1 MSFVEV
7 RNLRLGYR
15 EEGSGAPIVFLHGV
29 GSDKALWDKQLKYFS
44 EKRRAVALDYPG
56 YGESEHAPHD
66 LQRPEIVE
74 YLCDALD
81 ALGIERAH
89 FVGLSMGGVI
99 LLEMWRQQPSRLSS
113 MVLADTFAMHPD
125 ARSIVERAHH
135 ALATM
140 TMREFAELRVPLVL
154 RSDTSEALKREV
166 IENMARIDPQSYKW
180 AAEAVW
186 TPDYRAD
193 LAGIDIPALII
204 VGEHDKLTPLSL
216 SEELLAGIESA
227 TLKVIPDAGHIS
239 NIDNP
244 AAFNRI
250 VEDFIDALEAADS
263 VPGAAR
269 ENAGN

>member
-81 ALGIERAH
+81 ALGIEAAH
-89 FVGLSMGGVI
+89 FVGLSMGGVM
-99 LLEMWRQQPSRLSS
+99 LLEMWRQQPSRPRS

-204 VGEHDKLTPLSL
+204 VGEHDKLTPLAL

-227 TLKVIPDAGHIS
+227 KLKVIPDAGHIS

-263 VPGAAR
+263 VPGATR